1 MLQLTYSPL
10 YSEGISTQARFP
22 RLRYRL
28 VREAL
33 EPAVRAGRIGLVEP
47 RPIALEDLARAHSPE
62 YIAAFLEGTLTPA
75 MQRRIG
81 LRPWKPEFVPRTL
94 LLVGGTLAALE
105 ELAGGARYAGN
116 LAGGTHHAH
125 RERGGGFCVFN
136 DIAVAARC
144 ALERF
149 GFRQVLVVDL
159 DVHQG
164 DGTASIFADEPRVT
178 TLSLHG
184 KRNYPARKPPS
195 DYDLA
200 FEDDASDA
208 EYLAALGELLPEV
221 FAAHCPDLVIY
232 QAGVDALAEDSLG
245 RLALSQAGL
254 ATRNRLVLDLA
265 DAHACPVLI
274 TMGGGYAEPLQASIE
289 AHAEVFLEAARRIAR
304 PPRGPK

>member
-10 YSEGISTQARFP
+10 YSEGISTEARFP
-22 RLRYRL
+22 RLRYQL

-33 EPAVRAGRIGLVEP
+33 QPAVLAGRIEIVEP
-47 RPIALEDLARAHSPE
+47 RPIALQDLARAHCPD
-62 YIAAFLEGTLTPA
+62 YVAAFLGGTLSPA
-75 MQRRIG
+75 LQRRIG

-94 LLVGGTLAALE
+94 LLMGGTLAALE
-105 ELAGGARYAGN
+105 QIAAGARYAGN

-125 RERGGGFCVFN
+125 RASGGGFCVFN

-144 ALERF
+144 ALDRL

-159 DVHQG
+159 DVHHG

-184 KRNYPARKPPS
+184 ARNYPARKPPS

-200 FEDDASDA
+200 LPDDTGDA
-208 EYLAALGELLPEV
+208 EYLAALGGLLPQV
-221 FAAHCPDLVIY
+221 FATHCPDLVIY
-232 QAGVDALAEDSLG
+232 QAGVDALAEDTLG
-245 RLALSQAGL
+245 RLGLTHAGL
-254 ATRNRLVLDLA
+254 ATRNRLVLDVA
-265 DAHACPVLI
+265 ESHECPVLI
-274 TMGGGYAEPLQASIE
+274 TMGGGYADPLTASVE

-304 PPRGPK
+304 PLAG